1 MAKQYLHEA
10 LECAGTWTN
19 KTAQGSQM
27 CAFLLCCRVIN
38 IRTLG
43 GGGSA
48 NGKDFHFYWNGSE
61 VKEWWVNKH
70 CNLRCSLGFLPP
82 STAATENRSKTLQE
96 FPRHRRM
103 AWETV
108 ERGPRAWE
116 TENRILWNLKLF
128 SLYGASY
135 PHTAEVKG
143 KQVVQMKKSKTPFT
157 WESDSPGEKHPQEPW
172 APCLKHQGEE
182 VNWLSPSK
190 QTLLCLLCHQF
201 RALTFCSTVQCL
213 WPWGLKGRGI
223 RGLLG
228 ILSPWDSGPA

>member
-27 CAFLLCCRVIN
+27 CPFLLCCRVIN
-38 IRTLG
+38 IRTVG

-61 VKEWWVNKH
+61 VKQWWVNKH

-82 STAATENRSKTLQE
+82 STAATENRSKTPQE
-96 FPRHRRM
+96 LPKHRRM

-157 WESDSPGEKHPQEPW
+157 WESDSPGEKHPQEPR
-172 APCLKHQGEE
+172 APCLKHQGGEWIDCPPA
-182 VNWLSPSK
+182 NRLSSACPALSSQPSP
-190 QTLLCLLCHQF
+190 TAVPSSAF
-201 RALTFCSTVQCL
+201 
-213 WPWGLKGRGI
+213 GLG
-223 RGLLG
+223 
-228 ILSPWDSGPA
+228 A